1 MKTFVAVI
9 VLVVVAV
16 GTVYTQ
22 APPPSPDLPKF
33 PADMA
38 PGEAVPKPEPTLD
51 QLLDQIEKIRAQKA
65 ELEKQEQAL
74 AAEVRK
80 KMVKQ
85 TERLNKLG
93 LGTPTPAPPIFN
105 STSAPDLLAPAPI
118 LGSGPKVPQSRNR

>member
-1 MKTFVAVI
+1 MKTLLAVI
-9 VLVVVAV
+9 VLVVVAA

-33 PADMA
+33 PSDIAT
-38 PGEAVPKPEPTLD
+38 GQAVPKPEPTLD

-93 LGTPTPAPPIFN
+93 LGTPVPPPPSLN
-105 STSAPDLLAPAPI
+105 STPAPDLLIPAPI
-118 LGSGPKVPQSRNR
+118 LGSGLKVPQSRNQ